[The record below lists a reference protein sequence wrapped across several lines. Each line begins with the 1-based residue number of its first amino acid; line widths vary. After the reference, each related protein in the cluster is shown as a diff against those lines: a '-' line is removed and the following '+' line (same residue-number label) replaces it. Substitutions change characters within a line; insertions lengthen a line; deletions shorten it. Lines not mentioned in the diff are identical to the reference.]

1 MFPTRRVLYLF
12 LSILFFFTVL
22 EVSIM
27 FCQKNL
33 YPSNLHLGILIN
45 LFIYRFKF
53 IIEKLLLVT
62 PYFPLVNIKP
72 IEIKKYDNPDSSG
85 IHVCFLRK
93 IFFSSSPFVIFAVA
107 YKQSWLLLRIQTIL
121 SLYYICR
128 SLSYVTFEKHTY
140 TKYLFK
146 P

>member
-1 MFPTRRVLYLF
+1 MFYVSNLISFKRQNKNFKIKYVSNATRFVFVSLN
-12 LSILFFFTVL
+12 SSFFTVL

-33 YPSNLHLGILIN
+33 YPSNLHLGIRIN
-45 LFIYRFKF
+45 LFIYRSKF

-62 PYFPLVNIKP
+62 PYFRLVNIKP

-107 YKQSWLLLRIQTIL
+107 YKQS
-121 SLYYICR
+121 
-128 SLSYVTFEKHTY
+128 
-140 TKYLFK
+140 
-146 P
+146 